1 MGRAHSYFSPLFLNF
16 DVLLL
21 LLYRMPSFGV
31 TVRSSQ
37 ADLARSK
44 VPIAGKAGIVA
55 SNITSDA
62 SVDGWDAIALEYSVD
77 WPMQLFFTQEVLSK

>member
-1 MGRAHSYFSPLFLNF
+1 M
-16 DVLLL
+16 LLT
-21 LLYRMPSFGV
+21 RMPSFGV

-44 VPIAGKAGIVA
+44 ISLTGKA
-55 SNITSDA
+55 NLTSDT
-62 SVDGWDAIALEYSVD
+62 SVEGWDAIALEYSVD